1 MTPVSSADAE
11 KARKYLSLAMQKS
24 ASVGQRSVAERL
36 QTSESTVS
44 RFLSADLER
53 ACAVL
58 SVLGLK
64 VVPTEMKCY
73 DSKTI
78 DTLMHLA
85 REHLNRLET
94 PEQLSFD

>member
-11 KARKYLSLAMQKS
+11 KARKFHTLALQRIS
-24 ASVGQRSVAERL
+24 SVGQNNMAEKL
-36 QTSESTVS
+36 KTSESTVS
-44 RFLSADLER
+44 RFVASDLER

-64 VVPTEMKCY
+64 VVPIEMKCY
-73 DSKTI
+73 PKEVIDSLFSLTR
-78 DTLMHLA
+78 MHL
-85 REHLNRLET
+85 NQLET

>member
-11 KARKYLSLAMQKS
+11 KARKYHSLALQRIS
-24 ASVGQRSVAERL
+24 SVGQNNMAERL
-36 QTSESTVS
+36 KTSESTVS
-44 RFLSADLER
+44 RFVAADLER
-53 ACAVL
+53 ACAFL

-64 VVPTEMKCY
+64 VVPSEMKCY
-73 DSKTI
+73 DAKTI